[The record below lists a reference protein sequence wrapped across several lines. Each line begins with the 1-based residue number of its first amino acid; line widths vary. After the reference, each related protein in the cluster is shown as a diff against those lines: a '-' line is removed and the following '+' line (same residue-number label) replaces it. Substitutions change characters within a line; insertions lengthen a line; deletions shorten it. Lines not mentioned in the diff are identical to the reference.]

1 MDVNSHMFLRGLDC
15 SAKKC
20 GFFWK
25 GMAPMSPS
33 ISLLQSFMQSPY
45 CKSEWK
51 VIFRLLCIY
60 VRGENAA
67 FMVCFVISDV
77 PKDS

>member
-1 MDVNSHMFLRGLDC
+1 
-15 SAKKC
+15 
-20 GFFWK
+20 
-25 GMAPMSPS
+25 MAPMSPS

-60 VRGENAA
+60 IRGENAA